1 MLMKRFGI
9 CTLLLLALACSAF
22 AQPDFRKADSL
33 FSKAC
38 DYKAALAELSSLEL
52 ATQGKAKA
60 EVLWR
65 MARIQLI
72 LGQEETDKEGKRRV
86 FGQGIRYAEQG
97 ISLDSRNAGCYFWH
111 CANVGRECQTRGK
124 MQQASKVSVMM
135 KDLEMI
141 LNTLDRTDYSEA
153 WQALAEIYYHH
164 PFKSTNAAINYARKA
179 IDEIPS
185 DESRLSSCIFL
196 AQMLRERDWSASRRR
211 EEINDNIK
219 ELARLKNGKSTNIN
233 RFALYSAIKD
243 TAVNSCRLAELSD
256 AQEAQALVK
265 YALEKYRRLSFKSKV
280 DEADYKQ
287 LLKL

>member
-1 MLMKRFGI
+1 MKRFGI
-9 CTLLLLALACSAF
+9 CTLLLLLLACSAF
-22 AQPDFRKADSL
+22 AQPDFRNADSL
-33 FSKAC
+33 FNKAC
-38 DYKAALAELSSLEL
+38 DYNAALAELKSMEPV
-52 ATQGKAKA
+52 TDGKAKA
-60 EVLWR
+60 ELLWR
-65 MARIQLI
+65 MARVQLVI
-72 LGQEETDKEGKRRV
+72 GQQETGKEGKRSV

-97 ISLDSRNAGCYFWH
+97 IALDSRNVGCYFWH

-141 LNTLDRTDYSEA
+141 LNTLNRTDCSEA

-164 PFKSTNAAINYARKA
+164 PFKSTNTAINFARKA

-185 DESRLSSCIFL
+185 AESRLSSYIFL
-196 AQMLRERDWSASRRR
+196 AQMLRDRNWSASRRR
-211 EEINDNIK
+211 EEINDNVK
-219 ELARLKNGKSTNIN
+219 ELARLKSGKSSNIDK
-233 RFALYSAIKD
+233 FALYSAIKG
-243 TAVNSCRLAELSD
+243 TGVNACKLAELSD
-256 AQEAQALVK
+256 AQEVQAIVK